1 MVDSTFPAASAAPRL
16 RLIQRLSAVI
26 GIDTRLLG
34 MVAILAV
41 LWIVFDLLT
50 NGIFLSP
57 RNLFNLALQASVV
70 GILATGMT
78 LVIVARHI
86 DLSVGSL
93 LGFIGMFGAI
103 MQVSVLPVGAWYT
116 WIGACLL
123 MLAMGALIGAF
134 QGWWIAYRGV
144 PAFVVTLG
152 GLLIF
157 RNGAWQL
164 SEGKT
169 ISPLDETFRLI
180 GGGIDGT
187 IGAFWS
193 WVVGALAMAAITWLS
208 LRTRQKRR
216 QYGFPVKPLAVEWAL
231 IAVWV
236 ALVVAFVQTMNSYN
250 RPRTEIASGI
260 PIPFLILMSVALAMT
275 VIAKATKFGRYVY
288 AIGGRPESAELAGV
302 DVKRIT
308 LWIFILMGTLSALA
322 SIVVTA
328 RLNAAASVTGT
339 MTELNVIAAAVIGG
353 VSLTGGTGAVFG
365 AVLGAV
371 FIQSLEN
378 GMILLGIPTPT
389 QRIVVGVVLI
399 LAVWVDVVYQKRR
412 R

>member
-1 MVDSTFPAASAAPRL
+1 MADPPLGAAAVTTRMNP
-16 RLIQRLSAVI
+16 IQRFSAVV
-26 GIDTRLLG
+26 GIDTHLLG
-34 MVAILAV
+34 MVGILAA
-41 LWIVFDLLT
+41 LWIAFDILT
-50 NGIFLSP
+50 DGIFLSP
-57 RNLFNLALQASVV
+57 RNLFNLALQASMV

-103 MQVSVLPVGAWYT
+103 VQVDLLPVGAWYT
-116 WIGACLL
+116 WIVTCLL
-123 MLAMGALIGAF
+123 MLALGALIGAF
-134 QGWWIAYRGV
+134 QGWWVAYRGV

-169 ISPLDETFRLI
+169 ISPLDETYRLI
-180 GGGIDGT
+180 GGGIEGT
-187 IGAFWS
+187 IGEFWS
-193 WVVGALAMAAITWLS
+193 WVTGAIAVAGITWLS
-208 LRTRQKRR
+208 LRTRKKRQR
-216 QYGFPVKPLAVEWAL
+216 YGFPVKPLAVEWAL
-231 IAVWV
+231 IAVWI
-236 ALVVAFVQTMNSYN
+236 ALVVAFVQTMNTYH
-250 RPRTEIASGI
+250 RPRTDIPSGI
-260 PIPFLILMSVALAMT
+260 PIPFLILLLVALGMT
-275 VIAKATKFGRYVY
+275 VVAKSTKFGRYVY

-308 LWIFILMGTLSALA
+308 CFIFIVMGTLAALGA
-322 SIVVTA
+322 IVITA

-389 QRIVVGVVLI
+389 QRIVVGAVLI
-399 LAVWVDVVYQKRR
+399 LAVWVDVVYQRR

>member
-1 MVDSTFPAASAAPRL
+1 MADRPLRAATAPPRMNPLQRFSAA
-16 RLIQRLSAVI
+16 I
-26 GIDTRLLG
+26 GIDTHLLG
-34 MVAILAV
+34 MVGILAA
-41 LWIVFDLLT
+41 LWIAFDVLT

-103 MQVSVLPVGAWYT
+103 VQVDMLPVGAWYT
-116 WIGACLL
+116 WIVTCLL
-123 MLAMGALIGAF
+123 MLVLGALIGAL

-169 ISPLDETFRLI
+169 ISPLDETYRLI
-180 GGGIDGT
+180 GGGIEGT
-187 IGAFWS
+187 IGEFWS
-193 WVVGALAMAAITWLS
+193 WVTGAVAIAGITWLS
-208 LRTRQKRR
+208 LRTRKKRQR
-216 QYGFPVKPLAVEWAL
+216 YGFPVKPLAVEWAL
-231 IAVWV
+231 IAVWI
-236 ALVVAFVQTMNSYN
+236 ALVVAFVQTMNTYH
-250 RPRTEIASGI
+250 RPRTEIPSGI
-260 PIPFLILMSVALAMT
+260 PIPFLILLLVALGMT
-275 VIAKATKFGRYVY
+275 VVAKSTKFGRYVY

-308 LWIFILMGTLSALA
+308 RFIFVVMGTLSALGA
-322 SIVVTA
+322 IVVTA

-399 LAVWVDVVYQKRR
+399 LAVWVDVVYQRR